1 MAVFKPVP
9 VSGLQ
14 TMRCGSCEKWGRN
27 GMEGQPRHSSGW
39 DGAGNIWAHYP
50 GFPEFISTSE
60 QEDHAANLPPPP
72 SQGAGTAFPVPL
84 APPRARCFISLTVV
98 NEHHFVSLQYHKL
111 KVNYTKRMP

>member
-14 TMRCGSCEKWGRN
+14 TMRCGCCEKWGSN
-27 GMEGQPRHSSGW
+27 GMEGQPHHSSGW

-60 QEDHAANLPPPP
+60 QEDHAANLHHHHPKELMLLSLSPLLPPE
-72 SQGAGTAFPVPL
+72 QDVLFL
-84 APPRARCFISLTVV
+84 
-98 NEHHFVSLQYHKL
+98 
-111 KVNYTKRMP
+111 